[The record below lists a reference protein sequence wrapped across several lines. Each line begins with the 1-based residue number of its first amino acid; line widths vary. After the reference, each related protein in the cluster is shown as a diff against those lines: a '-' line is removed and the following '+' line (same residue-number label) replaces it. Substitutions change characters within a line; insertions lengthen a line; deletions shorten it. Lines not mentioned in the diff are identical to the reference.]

1 VLRKRKWLI
10 LPVAAL
16 LGIQFFRPERTNY
29 PIDTSL
35 SFETQNDQTPEQV
48 RLLLSRACLNC
59 HSNQTQW
66 PWYSEIAPLSWLIA
80 DDVKRGRR
88 ELNFS
93 VWKENSREKK
103 AHLLEE
109 ASELVSEKDMPPWSY
124 RLLHP
129 EARLSESEIK
139 TLSNWISGER
149 QQLLSAGPTD

>member
-1 VLRKRKWLI
+1 MRKRKWLI

-16 LGIQFFRPERTNY
+16 LGIQLFRPERTNH
-29 PIDTSL
+29 PIDASL
-35 SFETQNDQTPEQV
+35 SFDTQDGRTPEQV
-48 RLLLSRACLNC
+48 RVLLSRACLNC

-66 PWYSEIAPLSWLIA
+66 PWYSEIAPLSWVIA

-93 VWKENSREKK
+93 VWKQNSRENK

-109 ASELVSEKDMPPWSY
+109 AAELVSEKEMPPWSY
-124 RLLHP
+124 RLFHP

-139 TLSNWISGER
+139 TLVNWISQER